1 MNKKHLKADVIFSCQ
16 IRSLPHMGT
25 DNQVESLMG
34 STDNWSENLKYT
46 GLEDVKISPHAVF
59 TFL

>member
-25 DNQVESLMG
+25 DNQVESVMG
-34 STDNWSENLKYT
+34 STDNWSENLKCT
-46 GLEDVKISPHAVF
+46 GLEDVKISLPAVL